1 MGNILDL
8 IRRIISMAD
17 FSFKYGD
24 GHMDFS
30 FPDEDIIKVIEPAH
44 VEVPE
49 GTEEEKIAEAINNPI
64 GTGKLE
70 EIIKPTDTVC
80 ILVPDMTRQWG
91 RPAQIMSVLVPMLE
105 KIGVK
110 DENMLI
116 VSAVG
121 THKKQTPEEHAL
133 IVGQD
138 IYDRIKMVDHDCD
151 SNLQLVGTSFRGN
164 EIWVNKTVM
173 GYDKKIIVG
182 STVFHFLAGFGGSR
196 KYVLPGIAG
205 RDTIMSNHSQYF
217 AEGGVGSGQNPL
229 VAPGRYEDNP
239 INREMFEAAE
249 FAGIDFNITGVIGP
263 DKKIA
268 FCYAGEIHK
277 SHEAAVEKCRMFD
290 GVMVDEPAEMV
301 IASGMGFPKD
311 INLYQTAAKPMNNA
325 VGLLKKD
332 PNSVM
337 IVASECREGVG
348 SADTD
353 RMLHDF
359 DNAHDREVYT
369 RENYTIGLNVAYF
382 FTQYAEDFHVI
393 LVSSLDSDLFKKTKV
408 HTAKDIT
415 EAIELAKKLTGKDH
429 FKTYIMPY
437 AASTCGTVKH

>member
-1 MGNILDL
+1 
-8 IRRIISMAD
+8 MAN

-30 FPDEDIIKVIEPAH
+30 FPEEDIIKVIEPAH
-44 VEVPE
+44 VELSGLSE
-49 GTEEEKIAEAINNPI
+49 TEVIAEAIKNPL
-64 GTGKLE
+64 GCGKLE
-70 EIIKPTDTVC
+70 EIIKPTDTVA

-91 RPAQIMSVLVPMLE
+91 RPAEIMSVLVPMLE
-105 KIGVK
+105 EIGVK

-151 SNLQLVGTSFRGN
+151 NNLQLVGTSFRGN

-173 GYDKKIIVG
+173 GYDKKIIIG

-229 VAPGRYEDNP
+229 VAPGLYENNP
-239 INREMFEAAE
+239 INREMFQAAE
-249 FAGIDFNITGVIGP
+249 FAGIDFNVTGVIGP

-268 FCYAGEIHK
+268 FCYAGDIHK
-277 SHEAAVEKCRMFD
+277 SHEAAVEKCRIFD
-290 GVMVDEPAEMV
+290 GAEIDKLGDMV
-301 IASGMGFPKD
+301 ITCGLGFPKD

-325 VGLLKKD
+325 VGAIKRD
-332 PNSVM
+332 MGSVM
-337 IVASECREGVG
+337 IVVAECREGIG
-348 SADTD
+348 SEDTR
-353 RMLHDF
+353 RMLYDF

-369 RENYTIGLNVAYF
+369 RANYTIGLNVAYF
-382 FTQYAEDFHVI
+382 LTQYAEDFNVI
-393 LVSSLDSDLFKKTKV
+393 IVSSLDPEIFQKTKI
-408 HTAKDIT
+408 HTAKDVN
-415 EAIELAKKLTGKDH
+415 EAIELAKKLTGKEH
-429 FKTYIMPY
+429 FEAYLMPY
-437 AASTCGTVKH
+437 GASTCVGLKA

>member
-1 MGNILDL
+1 
-8 IRRIISMAD
+8 MAD

-44 VEVPE
+44 VTIPE
-49 GTEEEKIAEAINNPI
+49 GTEEEKIAEAINNPL

-116 VSAVG
+116 VSATG
-121 THKKQTPEEHAL
+121 THKTQTPEEHAL

-138 IYDRIKMVDHDCD
+138 IYDRIKMVDHNCD
-151 SNLQLVGTSFRGN
+151 ENLQLVGTSFRGN

-173 GYDKKIIVG
+173 SYDKKIIIG

-229 VAPGRYEDNP
+229 VSPGRYEDNP

-268 FCYAGEIHK
+268 FCYAGDIHK
-277 SHEAAVEKCRMFD
+277 SHEAAVEKCRLFD
-290 GVMVDEPAEMV
+290 GAVVDEPGDMV

-325 VGLLKKD
+325 VGVLKKD

-348 SADTD
+348 SSDTD

-393 LVSSLDSDLFKKTKV
+393 LVSSLDPDLFKKTKV

-415 EAIELAKKLTGKDH
+415 EAIELAKKLTGKEH
-429 FKTYIMPY
+429 FKAYIMPY

>member
-1 MGNILDL
+1 
-8 IRRIISMAD
+8 MAD

-44 VEVPE
+44 VAIPE
-49 GTEEEKIAEAINNPI
+49 GTEEEKIAEAINNPL

-116 VSAVG
+116 VSATG
-121 THKKQTPEEHAL
+121 THKTQTTEEHAL

-138 IYDRIKMVDHDCD
+138 IYDRIKMVDHNCD
-151 SNLQLVGTSFRGN
+151 ENLQLVGTSFRGN

-173 GYDKKIIVG
+173 SYDKKIIIG

-229 VAPGRYEDNP
+229 VSPGRYEDNP

-268 FCYAGEIHK
+268 FCYAGDIHK
-277 SHEAAVEKCRMFD
+277 SHEAAVEKCRLFD
-290 GVMVDEPAEMV
+290 GAVVDEPGDMV

-325 VGLLKKD
+325 VGVLKKD

-348 SADTD
+348 SSDTD

-393 LVSSLDSDLFKKTKV
+393 LVSSLDPDLFKKTKV

-415 EAIELAKKLTGKDH
+415 EAIELAKKLTGKEH
-429 FKTYIMPY
+429 FKAYIMPY

>member
-1 MGNILDL
+1 
-8 IRRIISMAD
+8 MAD

-44 VEVPE
+44 VTIPE
-49 GTEEEKIAEAINNPI
+49 GTEEEKIAEAINNPL

-116 VSAVG
+116 VSATG
-121 THKKQTPEEHAL
+121 THKTQTPEEHAL

-138 IYDRIKMVDHDCD
+138 IYDRIKMVDHNCD
-151 SNLQLVGTSFRGN
+151 ENLQLVGTSFRGN

-173 GYDKKIIVG
+173 SYDKKIRIG

-229 VAPGRYEDNP
+229 VSPGRYEDNP

-268 FCYAGEIHK
+268 FCYAGDIHK
-277 SHEAAVEKCRMFD
+277 SHEAAVEKCRLFD
-290 GVMVDEPAEMV
+290 GAVVDEPGDMV

-325 VGLLKKD
+325 VGVLKKD

-348 SADTD
+348 SSDTD

-393 LVSSLDSDLFKKTKV
+393 LVSSLDPDLFKKTKV

-415 EAIELAKKLTGKDH
+415 EAIELAKKLTGKEH
-429 FKTYIMPY
+429 FKAYIMPY

>member
-1 MGNILDL
+1 
-8 IRRIISMAD
+8 MAD

-44 VEVPE
+44 VEIPE
-49 GTEEEKIAEAINNPI
+49 GTEEEKIAEAINNPL
-64 GTGKLE
+64 GTGRLE

-116 VSAVG
+116 VSATG
-121 THKKQTPEEHAL
+121 THKTQTPEEHAL

-138 IYDRIKMVDHDCD
+138 IYDRIKMVDHNCD
-151 SNLQLVGTSFRGN
+151 ENLQLVGTSFRGN

-173 GYDKKIIVG
+173 SYDKKIIIG

-229 VAPGRYEDNP
+229 VSPGRYEDNP

-268 FCYAGEIHK
+268 FCYAGDIHK
-277 SHEAAVEKCRMFD
+277 SHEAAVEKCRLFD
-290 GVMVDEPAEMV
+290 GAVVDEPGDMV

-325 VGLLKKD
+325 VGVLKKD

-348 SADTD
+348 SSDTD

-359 DNAHDREVYT
+359 DNAYDREVYT

-393 LVSSLDSDLFKKTKV
+393 LVSSLDPDLFKKTKV

-415 EAIELAKKLTGKDH
+415 EAIELAKKLTGKEH
-429 FKTYIMPY
+429 FKAYIMPY

>member
-1 MGNILDL
+1 
-8 IRRIISMAD
+8 MAD

-44 VEVPE
+44 VEIPE
-49 GTEEEKIAEAINNPI
+49 GTEEEKIAEAINNPL

-116 VSAVG
+116 VSATG
-121 THKKQTPEEHAL
+121 THKTQTPEEHAL

-138 IYDRIKMVDHDCD
+138 IYDRIKMVDHNCD
-151 SNLQLVGTSFRGN
+151 ENLQLVGTSFRGN

-173 GYDKKIIVG
+173 SYDKKIIIG

-229 VAPGRYEDNP
+229 VSPGRYEDNP
-239 INREMFEAAE
+239 INHEMFEAAE

-268 FCYAGEIHK
+268 FCYAGDIHK
-277 SHEAAVEKCRMFD
+277 SHEAAVEKCRLFD
-290 GVMVDEPAEMV
+290 GAVVDEPGDMV

-325 VGLLKKD
+325 VGVLKKD

-348 SADTD
+348 SSDTD

-393 LVSSLDSDLFKKTKV
+393 LVSSLDPDLFKKTKV

-415 EAIELAKKLTGKDH
+415 EAIELAKKLTGKEH
-429 FKTYIMPY
+429 FKAYIMPY

>member
-1 MGNILDL
+1 
-8 IRRIISMAD
+8 MAN

-30 FPDEDIIKVIEPAH
+30 FPDEDILKVIEPAH
-44 VEVPE
+44 IQVPE
-49 GTEEEKIAEAINNPI
+49 GTEIEKITEAIENPI
-64 GTGKLE
+64 GTPKLE
-70 EIIKPTDTVC
+70 EMIKPTDTVC

-91 RPAQIMSVLVPMLE
+91 RPAEIMSVLVPKLE
-105 KIGVK
+105 SIGVK

-133 IVGQD
+133 IVGKD
-138 IYDRIKMVDHDCD
+138 IYDRIKVVDHDCD
-151 SNLQLVGTSFRGN
+151 TNLQLVGTSFRGN

-239 INREMFEAAE
+239 INKEMFQAAE
-249 FAGIDFNITGVIGP
+249 FAGINFNITGVIGP

-268 FCYAGEIHK
+268 FCYAGDIHQ
-277 SHEAAVEKCRMFD
+277 SHAAAVEKCRLFD
-290 GVMVDEPAEMV
+290 GAIVDEPADMV
-301 IASGMGFPKD
+301 IASGMGYPKD
-311 INLYQTAAKPMNNA
+311 INLYQTAAKPMNNS
-325 VGLLKKD
+325 VGVIKKD

-337 IVASECREGVG
+337 IVVSECREGIG
-348 SADTD
+348 SADTQ
-353 RMLHDF
+353 RMLDDF
-359 DNAHDREVYT
+359 DNAYDREVYT

-382 FTQYAEDFHVI
+382 LTQYAEDFHVI
-393 LVSSLDSDLFKKTKV
+393 MVSSLDPSVFAKTKI
-408 HTAKDIT
+408 HTAKDVT
-415 EAIELAKKLTGKDH
+415 EAIELAKKLTGKEH
-429 FKTYIMPY
+429 LKTYIMPY
-437 AASTCGTVKH
+437 AANTCASVKA

>member
-1 MGNILDL
+1 
-8 IRRIISMAD
+8 MAD

-44 VEVPE
+44 VAIPA
-49 GTEEEKIAEAINNPI
+49 GTEEEKIAEAINNPL

-116 VSAVG
+116 VSATG
-121 THKKQTPEEHAL
+121 THKTQTPEEHAL

-138 IYDRIKMVDHDCD
+138 IYDRIKMVDHNCD
-151 SNLQLVGTSFRGN
+151 ENLQLVGTSFRGN

-173 GYDKKIIVG
+173 SYDKKIIIG

-229 VAPGRYEDNP
+229 VSPGRYEDNP

-268 FCYAGEIHK
+268 FCYAGDIHK
-277 SHEAAVEKCRMFD
+277 SHEAAVEKCRLFD
-290 GVMVDEPAEMV
+290 GAVVDEPGDMV

-325 VGLLKKD
+325 VGVLKKD

-393 LVSSLDSDLFKKTKV
+393 LVSSLDPDLFKKTKV

-415 EAIELAKKLTGKDH
+415 EAIELAKKLTGKEH
-429 FKTYIMPY
+429 FKAYIMPY

>member
-1 MGNILDL
+1 
-8 IRRIISMAD
+8 MAD

-44 VEVPE
+44 VTIPE
-49 GTEEEKIAEAINNPI
+49 GTEEEKIAEAINNPL

-116 VSAVG
+116 VSATG
-121 THKKQTPEEHAL
+121 THKTQTPEEHAL

-138 IYDRIKMVDHDCD
+138 IYDRIKMVDHNCD
-151 SNLQLVGTSFRGN
+151 ENLQLVGTSFRGN

-173 GYDKKIIVG
+173 SYDKKIIIG

-229 VAPGRYEDNP
+229 VSPGRYEDNP

-268 FCYAGEIHK
+268 FCYAGDIHK
-277 SHEAAVEKCRMFD
+277 SHEAAVEKCRLFD
-290 GVMVDEPAEMV
+290 GAVVDEPGDMV

-325 VGLLKKD
+325 VGVLKKD

-393 LVSSLDSDLFKKTKV
+393 LVSSLDPDLFKKTKV

-415 EAIELAKKLTGKDH
+415 EAIELAKKLTGKEH
-429 FKTYIMPY
+429 FKAYIMPY

>member
-1 MGNILDL
+1 
-8 IRRIISMAD
+8 MAD

>member
-1 MGNILDL
+1 
-8 IRRIISMAD
+8 MAD

-44 VEVPE
+44 VTIPE
-49 GTEEEKIAEAINNPI
+49 GTEEEKIAEAINNPL

-116 VSAVG
+116 VSATG
-121 THKKQTPEEHAL
+121 THKAQTPEEHAL

-138 IYDRIKMVDHDCD
+138 IYDRIKMVDHNCD
-151 SNLQLVGTSFRGN
+151 ENLQLVGTSFRGN

-173 GYDKKIIVG
+173 SYDKKIIIG

-229 VAPGRYEDNP
+229 VSPGRYEDNP

-268 FCYAGEIHK
+268 FCYAGDIHK
-277 SHEAAVEKCRMFD
+277 SHEAAVEKCRLFD
-290 GVMVDEPAEMV
+290 GAVVDEPGDMV

-325 VGLLKKD
+325 VGVLKKD

-348 SADTD
+348 SSDTD

-393 LVSSLDSDLFKKTKV
+393 LVSSLDPDLFKKTKV

-415 EAIELAKKLTGKDH
+415 EAIELAKKLTGKEH
-429 FKTYIMPY
+429 FKAYIMPY

>member
-1 MGNILDL
+1 
-8 IRRIISMAD
+8 MAD

-44 VEVPE
+44 VTIPE
-49 GTEEEKIAEAINNPI
+49 GTEEEKIAEAINNPL

-116 VSAVG
+116 VSATG
-121 THKKQTPEEHAL
+121 THKTQTPEEHAL

-138 IYDRIKMVDHDCD
+138 IYDRIKMVDHNCD
-151 SNLQLVGTSFRGN
+151 ENLQLVGTSFRGN
-164 EIWVNKTVM
+164 DFGVNKTVM
-173 GYDKKIIVG
+173 SYDKKIIIG

-229 VAPGRYEDNP
+229 VSPGRYEDNP

-268 FCYAGEIHK
+268 FCYAGDIHK
-277 SHEAAVEKCRMFD
+277 SHEAAVEKCRLFD
-290 GVMVDEPAEMV
+290 GAVVDEPGDMV

-325 VGLLKKD
+325 VGVLKKD

-348 SADTD
+348 SSDTD

-393 LVSSLDSDLFKKTKV
+393 LVSSLDPDLFKKTKV

-415 EAIELAKKLTGKDH
+415 EAIELAKKLTGKEH
-429 FKTYIMPY
+429 FKAYIMPY

>member
-1 MGNILDL
+1 
-8 IRRIISMAD
+8 
-17 FSFKYGD
+17 
-24 GHMDFS
+24 
-30 FPDEDIIKVIEPAH
+30 
-44 VEVPE
+44 
-49 GTEEEKIAEAINNPI
+49 
-64 GTGKLE
+64 
-70 EIIKPTDTVC
+70 
-80 ILVPDMTRQWG
+80 
-91 RPAQIMSVLVPMLE
+91 
-105 KIGVK
+105 
-110 DENMLI
+110 
-116 VSAVG
+116 
-121 THKKQTPEEHAL
+121 
-133 IVGQD
+133 
-138 IYDRIKMVDHDCD
+138 MVDHNCD
-151 SNLQLVGTSFRGN
+151 ENLQLVGTSFRGN

-173 GYDKKIIVG
+173 SYDKKIIIG

-229 VAPGRYEDNP
+229 VSPGRYEDNP

-268 FCYAGEIHK
+268 FCYAGDIHK
-277 SHEAAVEKCRMFD
+277 SHEAAVEKCRLFD
-290 GVMVDEPAEMV
+290 GAVVDEPGDMV

-325 VGLLKKD
+325 VGVLKKD

-393 LVSSLDSDLFKKTKV
+393 LVSSLDPDLFKKTKV

-415 EAIELAKKLTGKDH
+415 EAIELAKKLTGKEH
-429 FKTYIMPY
+429 FKAYIMPY

>member
-1 MGNILDL
+1 
-8 IRRIISMAD
+8 MAD

-393 LVSSLDSDLFKKTKV
+393 LVPSLDSDLFKKTKV

>member
-1 MGNILDL
+1 MGNNFIFHKEE
-8 IRRIISMAD
+8 IKHGD

-44 VEVPE
+44 VEIPE
-49 GTEEEKIAEAINNPI
+49 GTEEEKIAEAINNPL
-64 GTGKLE
+64 GTGRLE

-116 VSAVG
+116 VSATG
-121 THKKQTPEEHAL
+121 THKTQTPEEHAL

-138 IYDRIKMVDHDCD
+138 IYDRIKMVDHNCD
-151 SNLQLVGTSFRGN
+151 ENLQLIGTSFRGN

-173 GYDKKIIVG
+173 SYDKKIIIG

-229 VAPGRYEDNP
+229 VSPGRYEDNP

-268 FCYAGEIHK
+268 FCYAGDIHK
-277 SHEAAVEKCRMFD
+277 SHEAAVEKCRLFD
-290 GVMVDEPAEMV
+290 GAVVDEPGDMV

-325 VGLLKKD
+325 VGVLKKD

-348 SADTD
+348 SSDTD

-393 LVSSLDSDLFKKTKV
+393 LVSSLDPDLFKKTKV

-415 EAIELAKKLTGKDH
+415 EAIELAKKLTGKEH
-429 FKTYIMPY
+429 FKAYIMPY

>member
-1 MGNILDL
+1 
-8 IRRIISMAD
+8 MAD

-44 VEVPE
+44 VEIPE
-49 GTEEEKIAEAINNPI
+49 GTEEEKIAEAINNPL
-64 GTGKLE
+64 GTGRLE

-116 VSAVG
+116 VSATG
-121 THKKQTPEEHAL
+121 THKTQTPEEHAL

-138 IYDRIKMVDHDCD
+138 IYDRIKVVDHNCD
-151 SNLQLVGTSFRGN
+151 ENLQLVGTSFRGN

-173 GYDKKIIVG
+173 SYDKKIIIG

-229 VAPGRYEDNP
+229 VSPGRYEDNP

-268 FCYAGEIHK
+268 FCYAGDIHK
-277 SHEAAVEKCRMFD
+277 SHEAAVEKCRLFD
-290 GVMVDEPAEMV
+290 GAVVDEPGDMV

-325 VGLLKKD
+325 VGVLKKD

-348 SADTD
+348 SSDTD

-393 LVSSLDSDLFKKTKV
+393 LVSSLDPDLFKKTKV

-415 EAIELAKKLTGKDH
+415 EAIELAKKLTGKEH
-429 FKTYIMPY
+429 FKAYIMPY

>member
-1 MGNILDL
+1 
-8 IRRIISMAD
+8 MAN

-49 GTEEEKIAEAINNPI
+49 GTEAEKIAAAIDNPI
-64 GTGKLE
+64 DSPKLE
-70 EIIKPTDTVC
+70 ELIKPTDTVC

-91 RPAQIMSVLVPMLE
+91 RPAEIMAVLVPKLE
-105 KIGVK
+105 AIGVK

-138 IYDRIKMVDHDCD
+138 IYDRIKVVDHDCD
-151 SNLQLVGTSFRGN
+151 TNLQLVGTSFRGN

-173 GYDKKIIVG
+173 SYDKKIIIG

-229 VAPGRYEDNP
+229 VAPGLYENNP
-239 INREMFEAAE
+239 INKEMFQAAE

-268 FCYAGEIHK
+268 FCYAGDIHK
-277 SHEAAVEKCRMFD
+277 SHAAAVEKCRLFD
-290 GVMVDEPAEMV
+290 GAEVDELADMV

-311 INLYQTAAKPMNNA
+311 INLYQTAAKPMNNS
-325 VGLLKKD
+325 VGVIKRND

-337 IVASECREGVG
+337 IIASECREGIG
-348 SADTD
+348 SKDTEM
-353 RMLHDF
+353 MLNDF

-369 RENYTIGLNVAYF
+369 RAHYTIGLNVAYF
-382 FTQYAEDFHVI
+382 LTQYAEDFHVI
-393 LVSSLDSDLFKKTKV
+393 LVSSLDPSIFKKTKI

-415 EAIELAKKLTGKDH
+415 EAIELAKKLTGKEH
-429 FKTYIMPY
+429 LKTYIMPY
-437 AASTCGTVKH
+437 ASSTCGGLKA

>member
-1 MGNILDL
+1 
-8 IRRIISMAD
+8 MAD

-44 VEVPE
+44 VEIPE
-49 GTEEEKIAEAINNPI
+49 GTEEEKIAEAINNPL

-116 VSAVG
+116 VSATG
-121 THKKQTPEEHAL
+121 THKTQTPEEHAL

-138 IYDRIKMVDHDCD
+138 IYDRIKMVDHNCD
-151 SNLQLVGTSFRGN
+151 ENLQLVGTSFRGN

-173 GYDKKIIVG
+173 SYDKKIIIG

-229 VAPGRYEDNP
+229 VSPGRYEDNP

-268 FCYAGEIHK
+268 FCYAGDIHK
-277 SHEAAVEKCRMFD
+277 SHEAAVEKCRLFD
-290 GVMVDEPAEMV
+290 GAVVDEPGDMV

-325 VGLLKKD
+325 VGVLKKD

-348 SADTD
+348 SSDTD

-393 LVSSLDSDLFKKTKV
+393 LVSSLDPDLFKKTKV

-415 EAIELAKKLTGKDH
+415 EAIELAKKLTGKEH
-429 FKTYIMPY
+429 FKAYIMPY

>member
-1 MGNILDL
+1 
-8 IRRIISMAD
+8 MAD

-44 VEVPE
+44 VTIPE
-49 GTEEEKIAEAINNPI
+49 GTEEEKIAEAINNPL

-116 VSAVG
+116 VSATG
-121 THKKQTPEEHAL
+121 THKTQTPEEHAL

-138 IYDRIKMVDHDCD
+138 IYDRIKMVDHNCD
-151 SNLQLVGTSFRGN
+151 ENLQLVGTSFRGN

-173 GYDKKIIVG
+173 SYDKKIIIG

-229 VAPGRYEDNP
+229 VSPGRYEDNP

-268 FCYAGEIHK
+268 FCYAGDIHK
-277 SHEAAVEKCRMFD
+277 SHEAAVEKCRLFD
-290 GVMVDEPAEMV
+290 GAVVDEPGDMV

-325 VGLLKKD
+325 VGVLKKD

-348 SADTD
+348 SSDTD

-393 LVSSLDSDLFKKTKV
+393 LV
-408 HTAKDIT
+408 
-415 EAIELAKKLTGKDH
+415 
-429 FKTYIMPY
+429 
-437 AASTCGTVKH
+437 

>member
-1 MGNILDL
+1 
-8 IRRIISMAD
+8 MAN

-44 VEVPE
+44 IEVPE
-49 GTEEEKIAEAINNPI
+49 GTEEEKIRAAIENPL
-64 GTGKLE
+64 GTQKLE
-70 EIIKPTDTVC
+70 EMIKPTDTVC

-91 RPAQIMSVLVPMLE
+91 RPAEIMAVLVPMLE

-116 VSAVG
+116 VSATG
-121 THKKQTPEEHAL
+121 THKNQTPEEHAL
-133 IVGQD
+133 IVGKD
-138 IYDRIKMVDHDCD
+138 IYDRIKMVDHNCD
-151 SNLQLVGTSFRGN
+151 ENLVCLGKSFRDN

-173 GYDKKIIVG
+173 SYDKKIIVG

-196 KYVLPGIAG
+196 KYVLPGVAG
-205 RDTIMSNHSQYF
+205 RDTIMNNHSQYF

-239 INREMFEAAE
+239 INREMFQAAE
-249 FAGIDFNITGVIGP
+249 MAGIDFNITGVIGP
-263 DKKIA
+263 DKKIN
-268 FCYAGEIHK
+268 FCFAGDIHK
-277 SHEAAVEKCRMFD
+277 SHEAAVEKCRIFD
-290 GVMVDEPAEMV
+290 GAIVDEPADMV

-311 INLYQTAAKPMNNA
+311 INLYQTAAKPMNNS
-325 VGLLKKD
+325 VGVLKKD
-332 PNSVM
+332 PNAVM

-382 FTQYAEDFHVI
+382 LTQYAEDFHVI
-393 LVSSLDSDLFKKTKV
+393 LVSSLDPDLFKKTKI
-408 HTAKDIT
+408 HTAKDIS
-415 EAIELAKKLTGKDH
+415 EAIELGKKLSGKEH
-429 FKTYIMPY
+429 PRTYLMPY
-437 AASTCGTVKH
+437 AANTCGTLKA

>member
-1 MGNILDL
+1 
-8 IRRIISMAD
+8 MAD

-44 VEVPE
+44 VEIPE
-49 GTEEEKIAEAINNPI
+49 GTEEEKIAEAINNPL

-116 VSAVG
+116 VSATG
-121 THKKQTPEEHAL
+121 THKTQTPEEHAL

-138 IYDRIKMVDHDCD
+138 IYDRIKMVDHNCD
-151 SNLQLVGTSFRGN
+151 ENLQLVGTSFRGN

-173 GYDKKIIVG
+173 SYDKKIIIG
-182 STVFHFLAGFGGSR
+182 STVFPFLAGFGGSR

-229 VAPGRYEDNP
+229 VSPGRYEDNP

-268 FCYAGEIHK
+268 FCYAGDIHK
-277 SHEAAVEKCRMFD
+277 SHEAAVEKCRLFD
-290 GVMVDEPAEMV
+290 GAVVDEPGDMV

-325 VGLLKKD
+325 VGVLKKD

-348 SADTD
+348 SSDTD

-393 LVSSLDSDLFKKTKV
+393 LVSSLDPDLFKKTKV

-415 EAIELAKKLTGKDH
+415 EAIELAKKLTGKEH
-429 FKTYIMPY
+429 FKAYIMPY

>member
-1 MGNILDL
+1 
-8 IRRIISMAD
+8 MAN

-24 GHMDFS
+24 GHMDFE
-30 FPDEDIIKVIEPAH
+30 FPDEDILKVIEPAH

-49 GTEEEKIAEAINNPI
+49 GTETEKIAAAIDNPI
-64 GTGKLE
+64 GCPKLE

-91 RPAQIMSVLVPMLE
+91 RPAEIMSVLVPKLE
-105 KIGVK
+105 AIGVK

-133 IVGQD
+133 IVGKD

-151 SNLQLVGTSFRGN
+151 TNLQLVGTSFRGN

-173 GYDKKIIVG
+173 QYDKKIIIG

-239 INREMFEAAE
+239 INREMFQAAE
-249 FAGIDFNITGVIGP
+249 FAGIDFNVTGVIGP

-268 FCYAGEIHK
+268 FCYAGDIHK

-290 GVMVDEPAEMV
+290 GAFVDEPGDMV
-301 IASGMGFPKD
+301 IASGMGYPKD

-325 VGLLKKD
+325 VGVIKREPD
-332 PNSVM
+332 SVM
-337 IVASECREGVG
+337 IIASECREGIG
-348 SADTD
+348 SADTE
-353 RMLHDF
+353 RMLNDF
-359 DNAHDREVYT
+359 ENAHDREVYT
-369 RENYTIGLNVAYF
+369 RENYTIGLNVAF
-382 FTQYAEDFHVI
+382 FLTQFAEEFHVI
-393 LVSSLDSDLFKKTKV
+393 LVSSLDPEIFKKTKI
-408 HTAKDIT
+408 HPAKDIT
-415 EAIELAKKLTGKDH
+415 EAIAMAKELTGKEH
-429 FKTYIMPY
+429 FKAYIMPY
-437 AASTCGTVKH
+437 AASTCGAVKA

>member
-1 MGNILDL
+1 
-8 IRRIISMAD
+8 MAD

-44 VEVPE
+44 VEIPE
-49 GTEEEKIAEAINNPI
+49 GTEEEKIAEAINNPL

-116 VSAVG
+116 VSATG
-121 THKKQTPEEHAL
+121 THKTQTPEEHAL

-138 IYDRIKMVDHDCD
+138 IYDRIKMVDHNCD
-151 SNLQLVGTSFRGN
+151 ENLQLVGTSFRGN

-173 GYDKKIIVG
+173 SYDKKIIIG

-229 VAPGRYEDNP
+229 VSPGRYEDNP

-268 FCYAGEIHK
+268 FCYAGDIHK
-277 SHEAAVEKCRMFD
+277 SHEAAVEKCRLFD
-290 GVMVDEPAEMV
+290 GAVVDEPGDMV

-325 VGLLKKD
+325 VGVLKKD

-393 LVSSLDSDLFKKTKV
+393 LVSSLDPDLFKKTKV

-415 EAIELAKKLTGKDH
+415 EAIELAKKLTGKEH
-429 FKTYIMPY
+429 FKAYIMPY

>member
-1 MGNILDL
+1 
-8 IRRIISMAD
+8 MAD

-44 VEVPE
+44 VAIPE
-49 GTEEEKIAEAINNPI
+49 GTEEEKIAEAINNPL

-116 VSAVG
+116 VSATG
-121 THKKQTPEEHAL
+121 THKTQTPEEHAL

-138 IYDRIKMVDHDCD
+138 IYDRIKMVDHNCD
-151 SNLQLVGTSFRGN
+151 ENLQLVGTSFRGN

-173 GYDKKIIVG
+173 SYDKKIIIG

-229 VAPGRYEDNP
+229 VSPGRYEDNP

-268 FCYAGEIHK
+268 FCYAGDIHK
-277 SHEAAVEKCRMFD
+277 SHEAAVEKCRLFD
-290 GVMVDEPAEMV
+290 GAVVDEPGDMV

-325 VGLLKKD
+325 VGVLKKD

-353 RMLHDF
+353 RMLH
-359 DNAHDREVYT
+359 EK
-369 RENYTIGLNVAYF
+369 II
-382 FTQYAEDFHVI
+382 Q
-393 LVSSLDSDLFKKTKV
+393 
-408 HTAKDIT
+408 
-415 EAIELAKKLTGKDH
+415 
-429 FKTYIMPY
+429 
-437 AASTCGTVKH
+437 

>member
-1 MGNILDL
+1 
-8 IRRIISMAD
+8 MAD

-44 VEVPE
+44 VEIPE
-49 GTEEEKIAEAINNPI
+49 GTEEEKIAEAINNPL
-64 GTGKLE
+64 GTGRLE

-116 VSAVG
+116 VSATG
-121 THKKQTPEEHAL
+121 THKTQTPEEHAL

-138 IYDRIKMVDHDCD
+138 IYDRIKMVDHNCD
-151 SNLQLVGTSFRGN
+151 ENLQLIGTSFRGN

-173 GYDKKIIVG
+173 SYDKKIIIG

-229 VAPGRYEDNP
+229 VSPGRYEDNP

-268 FCYAGEIHK
+268 FCYAGDIHK
-277 SHEAAVEKCRMFD
+277 SHEAAVEKCRLFD
-290 GVMVDEPAEMV
+290 GAVVDEPGDMV

-325 VGLLKKD
+325 VGVLKKD

-348 SADTD
+348 SSDTD

-393 LVSSLDSDLFKKTKV
+393 LVSSLDPDLFKKTKV

-415 EAIELAKKLTGKDH
+415 EAIELAKKLTGKEH
-429 FKTYIMPY
+429 FKAYIMPY

>member
-1 MGNILDL
+1 
-8 IRRIISMAD
+8 MAD

-44 VEVPE
+44 VEIPE
-49 GTEEEKIAEAINNPI
+49 GTEEEKIAEAINNPL
-64 GTGKLE
+64 GTGRLE

-116 VSAVG
+116 VSATG
-121 THKKQTPEEHAL
+121 THKTQTPEEHAL

-138 IYDRIKMVDHDCD
+138 IYDRIKMVDHNCD
-151 SNLQLVGTSFRGN
+151 ENLQLVGTSFRGN

-173 GYDKKIIVG
+173 SYDKKIIIG

-229 VAPGRYEDNP
+229 VSPGRYEDNP

-268 FCYAGEIHK
+268 FCYAGDIHK
-277 SHEAAVEKCRMFD
+277 SHEAAVEKCRLFD
-290 GVMVDEPAEMV
+290 GAVVDEPGDMV

-325 VGLLKKD
+325 VGVLKKD

-348 SADTD
+348 SSDTD

-393 LVSSLDSDLFKKTKV
+393 LVSSLDPDLFKKTKV

-415 EAIELAKKLTGKDH
+415 EAIELAKKLTGKEH
-429 FKTYIMPY
+429 FKAYIMPY

>member
-1 MGNILDL
+1 
-8 IRRIISMAD
+8 MAD

-44 VEVPE
+44 VTIPE
-49 GTEEEKIAEAINNPI
+49 GTEEEKIAEAINNPL

-116 VSAVG
+116 VSATG
-121 THKKQTPEEHAL
+121 THKTQTPEEHAL

-138 IYDRIKMVDHDCD
+138 IYDRIKMVDHNCD
-151 SNLQLVGTSFRGN
+151 ENLQLVGTSFRGN

-173 GYDKKIIVG
+173 SYDKKIIIG

-205 RDTIMSNHSQYF
+205 RATIMSNHSQYF

-229 VAPGRYEDNP
+229 VSPGRYEDNP

-268 FCYAGEIHK
+268 FCYAGDIHK
-277 SHEAAVEKCRMFD
+277 SHEAAVEKCRLFD
-290 GVMVDEPAEMV
+290 GAVVDEPGDMV

-325 VGLLKKD
+325 VGVLKKD

-348 SADTD
+348 SSDTD

-393 LVSSLDSDLFKKTKV
+393 LVSSLDPDLFKKTKV

-415 EAIELAKKLTGKDH
+415 EAIELAKKLTGKEH
-429 FKTYIMPY
+429 FKAYIMPY